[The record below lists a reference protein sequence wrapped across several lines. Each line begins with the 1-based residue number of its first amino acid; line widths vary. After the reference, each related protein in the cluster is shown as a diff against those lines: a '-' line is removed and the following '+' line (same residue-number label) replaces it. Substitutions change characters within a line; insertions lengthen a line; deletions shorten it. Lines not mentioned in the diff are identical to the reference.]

1 MKQGNKRKILI
12 IAIVVVILIAVAI
25 GVVLALTK
33 TDFMKSNKDLFFKYA
48 SQMFDNENGFGDNRL
63 EQYNEKQKNTV
74 YENYGK
80 ITANISSENIDE
92 KTLKKINDL
101 NISFVGNIDN
111 ASNSAEELIKINYSD
126 NVNFAFNVKKVDDSY
141 GIKLNKVAKQYLVVE
156 KDGISDLLSK
166 FGIYTSLAGNI
177 DLSGISIENFAFS
190 KDEIDKIKDLYLNN
204 VKNIIDEGNFSKV
217 STSNAE
223 GYMVEL
229 SNSQLKDILVN
240 ILETLKT
247 DDVMKNKINK
257 LTGQSID
264 EDTISSAIDSV
275 NEQEVEEGKTT
286 ITVYQN
292 EGKLNKI
299 EIQINDQVKVE
310 FSKDSGDDNLE
321 YNVKITT
328 NIDNENAEVDL
339 KMTYEGLQALEDVKQ
354 NTAITLSFGNEES
367 GKYEYN
373 ISNEIKFI
381 DSVEITSFGS
391 KDSIILNKLS
401 SERLAKILEQIGSK
415 IEEVNKENMDEVGIN
430 GANPLIY
437 WVPGLS
443 SGLET
448 LSLNQNSTQNS
459 DQSNSSNTT
468 FTMDEAQR
476 QTFNSKYIK
485 YEGDSK
491 KGSDV
496 KSLVMEIIA
505 GNMAEDREIKVTGD
519 IKIINNQ
526 MPENIDN
533 SKTYKVE
540 CKYDDEKYIN
550 EINITEN

>member
-126 NVNFAFNVKKVDDSY
+126 NINFAFNVKKVDDSY

-156 KDGISDLLSK
+156 KDGISDLLSML
-166 FGIYTSLAGNI
+166 GIKISTNNI
-177 DLSGISIENFAFS
+177 DLDALNFENIAFNEEEIS
-190 KDEIDKIKDLYLNN
+190 KIKELYLNN
-204 VKNIIDEGNFSKV
+204 IKNIIDDGNFSKV
-217 STSNAE
+217 STSKAE

-275 NEQEVEEGKTT
+275 NGQEVEEGKTC
-286 ITVYQN
+286 QH
-292 EGKLNKI
+292 
-299 EIQINDQVKVE
+299 Q
-310 FSKDSGDDNLE
+310 
-321 YNVKITT
+321 
-328 NIDNENAEVDL
+328 
-339 KMTYEGLQALEDVKQ
+339 
-354 NTAITLSFGNEES
+354 
-367 GKYEYN
+367 
-373 ISNEIKFI
+373 
-381 DSVEITSFGS
+381 
-391 KDSIILNKLS
+391 
-401 SERLAKILEQIGSK
+401 
-415 IEEVNKENMDEVGIN
+415 
-430 GANPLIY
+430 
-437 WVPGLS
+437 
-443 SGLET
+443 
-448 LSLNQNSTQNS
+448 
-459 DQSNSSNTT
+459 
-468 FTMDEAQR
+468 
-476 QTFNSKYIK
+476 
-485 YEGDSK
+485 
-491 KGSDV
+491 
-496 KSLVMEIIA
+496 
-505 GNMAEDREIKVTGD
+505 
-519 IKIINNQ
+519 
-526 MPENIDN
+526 
-533 SKTYKVE
+533 
-540 CKYDDEKYIN
+540 
-550 EINITEN
+550 

>member
-156 KDGISDLLSK
+156 KDGISDLLSML
-166 FGIYTSLAGNI
+166 GIKISTNNI
-177 DLSGISIENFAFS
+177 DLDALNFENIAFNEEEIS
-190 KDEIDKIKDLYLNN
+190 KIKELYLNN
-204 VKNIIDEGNFSKV
+204 IKNIIDDGNFSKV

-275 NEQEVEEGKTT
+275 NGQEVEEGKTT

-310 FSKDSGDDNLE
+310 FSKESGDDNLE

-328 NIDNENAEVDL
+328 NINNENAEVDL
-339 KMTYEGLQALEDVKQ
+339 KITYEGLQALEDVKQ
-354 NTAITLSFGNEES
+354 NAAITLSFGNEES
-367 GKYEYN
+367 SKYEYN

-391 KDSIILNKLS
+391 KDSITLNKLS

-448 LSLNQNSTQNS
+448 LSLNQTSTQNN

-468 FTMDEAQR
+468 VTMDEAQR
-476 QTFNSKYIK
+476 QTLNIQNMKEIV
-485 YEGDSK
+485 K
-491 KGSDV
+491 KV
-496 KSLVMEIIA
+496 
-505 GNMAEDREIKVTGD
+505 
-519 IKIINNQ
+519 Q
-526 MPENIDN
+526 M
-533 SKTYKVE
+533 
-540 CKYDDEKYIN
+540 
-550 EINITEN
+550 

>member
-328 NIDNENAEVDL
+328 NINNENAEVDL
-339 KMTYEGLQALEDVKQ
+339 KITYEGLQALEDVKQ
-354 NTAITLSFGNEES
+354 NAAITLSFGNEES
-367 GKYEYN
+367 SKYEYN

-401 SERLAKILEQIGSK
+401 SERLAKILGQIGSK

-459 DQSNSSNTT
+459 DKSNSSNTT
-468 FTMDEAQR
+468 VTMDEAQR
-476 QTFNSKYIK
+476 QTFNSKYTK

>member
-156 KDGISDLLSK
+156 KDGISDLLSML
-166 FGIYTSLAGNI
+166 GIKISTNNI
-177 DLSGISIENFAFS
+177 DLDALNFENIAFNEEEIS
-190 KDEIDKIKDLYLNN
+190 KIKELYLNN
-204 VKNIIDEGNFSKV
+204 IKNIIDDGNFSKV

-275 NEQEVEEGKTT
+275 NGQEVEEGKTT

-310 FSKDSGDDNLE
+310 FSKFWG
-321 YNVKITT
+321 
-328 NIDNENAEVDL
+328 
-339 KMTYEGLQALEDVKQ
+339 
-354 NTAITLSFGNEES
+354 
-367 GKYEYN
+367 
-373 ISNEIKFI
+373 
-381 DSVEITSFGS
+381 
-391 KDSIILNKLS
+391 
-401 SERLAKILEQIGSK
+401 
-415 IEEVNKENMDEVGIN
+415 
-430 GANPLIY
+430 
-437 WVPGLS
+437 
-443 SGLET
+443 
-448 LSLNQNSTQNS
+448 
-459 DQSNSSNTT
+459 
-468 FTMDEAQR
+468 
-476 QTFNSKYIK
+476 
-485 YEGDSK
+485 
-491 KGSDV
+491 
-496 KSLVMEIIA
+496 
-505 GNMAEDREIKVTGD
+505 
-519 IKIINNQ
+519 
-526 MPENIDN
+526 
-533 SKTYKVE
+533 
-540 CKYDDEKYIN
+540 
-550 EINITEN
+550 

>member
-367 GKYEYN
+367 SKYEYN

-391 KDSIILNKLS
+391 KDSITLNKLS

-448 LSLNQNSTQNS
+448 LSLNQTSTQNN

-468 FTMDEAQR
+468 VTMDEAQR
-476 QTFNSKYIK
+476 QTFNSKYTK

>member
-48 SQMFDNENGFGDNRL
+48 SQMFYNENGFGDNRL

-126 NVNFAFNVKKVDDSY
+126 NVNFAFNVKKIDDSY

-156 KDGISDLLSK
+156 KDGISDLLSML
-166 FGIYTSLAGNI
+166 GIKISTNNI
-177 DLSGISIENFAFS
+177 DLDALNFENIAFNEEEIS
-190 KDEIDKIKDLYLNN
+190 KIKELYLNN
-204 VKNIIDEGNFSKV
+204 IKNIIDDGNFSKV
-217 STSNAE
+217 STSKAE

-275 NEQEVEEGKTT
+275 NGQEVEEGKTT

-310 FSKDSGDDNLE
+310 FSKESGDDNLE

-328 NIDNENAEVDL
+328 NINNENAEVDL
-339 KMTYEGLQALEDVKQ
+339 KITYEGLQALEDVKQ
-354 NTAITLSFGNEES
+354 NAAITLSFGNEES
-367 GKYEYN
+367 SKYEYN

-381 DSVEITSFGS
+381 
-391 KDSIILNKLS
+391 
-401 SERLAKILEQIGSK
+401 
-415 IEEVNKENMDEVGIN
+415 
-430 GANPLIY
+430 
-437 WVPGLS
+437 
-443 SGLET
+443 
-448 LSLNQNSTQNS
+448 
-459 DQSNSSNTT
+459 
-468 FTMDEAQR
+468 
-476 QTFNSKYIK
+476 YI
-485 YEGDSK
+485 
-491 KGSDV
+491 V
-496 KSLVMEIIA
+496 
-505 GNMAEDREIKVTGD
+505 
-519 IKIINNQ
+519 
-526 MPENIDN
+526 
-533 SKTYKVE
+533 
-540 CKYDDEKYIN
+540 
-550 EINITEN
+550 

>member
-156 KDGISDLLSK
+156 KDGISDLLSML
-166 FGIYTSLAGNI
+166 GIKISTNNI
-177 DLSGISIENFAFS
+177 DLDALNFENIAFNEEEIS
-190 KDEIDKIKDLYLNN
+190 KIKELYLNN
-204 VKNIIDEGNFSKV
+204 IKNIIDDGNFSKV

-275 NEQEVEEGKTT
+275 NGQEVEEGKTT

-310 FSKDSGDDNLE
+310 FSKESGDDNLE

-328 NIDNENAEVDL
+328 NINNENAEVDL
-339 KMTYEGLQALEDVKQ
+339 KIIYEGLQALEDVKQ
-354 NTAITLSFGNEES
+354 NAAITLSFGNEES
-367 GKYEYN
+367 SKYEYN

-391 KDSIILNKLS
+391 KDSITLNKLS

-459 DQSNSSNTT
+459 DQSDSSNTT
-468 FTMDEAQR
+468 VTMDEAQR
-476 QTFNSKYIK
+476 QTFNSKYTK

>member
-156 KDGISDLLSK
+156 KDGISDLLSML
-166 FGIYTSLAGNI
+166 GIKISTNNI
-177 DLSGISIENFAFS
+177 DLDALNFENIAFNEEEIS
-190 KDEIDKIKDLYLNN
+190 KIKELYLNN
-204 VKNIIDEGNFSKV
+204 IKNIIDDGNFSKV

-275 NEQEVEEGKTT
+275 NGQEVEEGKTT

-310 FSKDSGDDNLE
+310 FSKESGDDNLE

-328 NIDNENAEVDL
+328 NINNENAEVDL
-339 KMTYEGLQALEDVKQ
+339 KITYEGLQALEDVKQ
-354 NTAITLSFGNEES
+354 NAAITLSFGNEES
-367 GKYEYN
+367 SKYEYN

-391 KDSIILNKLS
+391 KDSITLNKLS
-401 SERLAKILEQIGSK
+401 SERLAK
-415 IEEVNKENMDEVGIN
+415 M
-430 GANPLIY
+430 
-437 WVPGLS
+437 
-443 SGLET
+443 
-448 LSLNQNSTQNS
+448 
-459 DQSNSSNTT
+459 
-468 FTMDEAQR
+468 
-476 QTFNSKYIK
+476 
-485 YEGDSK
+485 
-491 KGSDV
+491 
-496 KSLVMEIIA
+496 
-505 GNMAEDREIKVTGD
+505 
-519 IKIINNQ
+519 
-526 MPENIDN
+526 
-533 SKTYKVE
+533 
-540 CKYDDEKYIN
+540 
-550 EINITEN
+550 

>member
-328 NIDNENAEVDL
+328 NINNENAEVDL
-339 KMTYEGLQALEDVKQ
+339 KITYEGLQALEDVKQ
-354 NTAITLSFGNEES
+354 NAAITLSFGNEES
-367 GKYEYN
+367 SKYEYN

-391 KDSIILNKLS
+391 KDSITLNKLS

-468 FTMDEAQR
+468 VTMDEAQR
-476 QTFNSKYIK
+476 QTFNSKYTK

-505 GNMAEDREIKVTGD
+505 GNMAEDRD

>member
-156 KDGISDLLSK
+156 KDGISDLLSML
-166 FGIYTSLAGNI
+166 GIKISTNNI
-177 DLSGISIENFAFS
+177 DLDALNFENIAFNEEEIS
-190 KDEIDKIKDLYLNN
+190 KIKELYLNN
-204 VKNIIDEGNFSKV
+204 IKNIIDDGNFSKV

-328 NIDNENAEVDL
+328 NINNENAEVDL
-339 KMTYEGLQALEDVKQ
+339 KITYEGLQALEDVKQ
-354 NTAITLSFGNEES
+354 NAAITLSFGNEES
-367 GKYEYN
+367 SKYEYN

-391 KDSIILNKLS
+391 KDSITLNKLS
-401 SERLAKILEQIGSK
+401 SERLAKILGQIGSK

-459 DQSNSSNTT
+459 DKSNSSNTT
-468 FTMDEAQR
+468 VTMDEAQR
-476 QTFNSKYIK
+476 QTFNSKYTK

-491 KGSDV
+491 KV
-496 KSLVMEIIA
+496 
-505 GNMAEDREIKVTGD
+505 
-519 IKIINNQ
+519 Q
-526 MPENIDN
+526 M
-533 SKTYKVE
+533 
-540 CKYDDEKYIN
+540 
-550 EINITEN
+550 

>member
-156 KDGISDLLSK
+156 KDGISDLLSML
-166 FGIYTSLAGNI
+166 GIKISTNNI
-177 DLSGISIENFAFS
+177 DLDALNFENIAFNEEEIS
-190 KDEIDKIKDLYLNN
+190 KIKELYLNN
-204 VKNIIDEGNFSKV
+204 IKNIIDDGNFSKV

-328 NIDNENAEVDL
+328 NINNENAEVDL
-339 KMTYEGLQALEDVKQ
+339 KITYEGLQALEDVKQ
-354 NTAITLSFGNEES
+354 NAAITLSFGNEES
-367 GKYEYN
+367 SKYEYN

-401 SERLAKILEQIGSK
+401 SERLAKILGQIGSK

-459 DQSNSSNTT
+459 DKSNSSNTT
-468 FTMDEAQR
+468 VTMDEAQR
-476 QTFNSKYIK
+476 QTFNSKYTK

-491 KGSDV
+491 KDSDV

>member
-1 MKQGNKRKILI
+1 
-12 IAIVVVILIAVAI
+12 
-25 GVVLALTK
+25 
-33 TDFMKSNKDLFFKYA
+33 MKSNKDLFFKYA

-126 NVNFAFNVKKVDDSY
+126 NVNFAFNVKKIDDSY

-156 KDGISDLLSK
+156 KDGISDLLSML
-166 FGIYTSLAGNI
+166 GIKISTNNI
-177 DLSGISIENFAFS
+177 DLDALNFENIAFNEEEIS
-190 KDEIDKIKDLYLNN
+190 KIKELYLNN
-204 VKNIIDEGNFSKV
+204 IKNIIDDGNFSKV
-217 STSNAE
+217 STSKAE

-275 NEQEVEEGKTT
+275 NGQEVEEGKTT

-310 FSKDSGDDNLE
+310 FSKESGDDNLE

-328 NIDNENAEVDL
+328 NINNENAEVDL
-339 KMTYEGLQALEDVKQ
+339 KIIYEGLQALEDVKQ
-354 NTAITLSFGNEES
+354 NAAITLSFGNEES
-367 GKYEYN
+367 SKYEYN

-391 KDSIILNKLS
+391 KDSITLNKLS

-448 LSLNQNSTQNS
+448 LSLNQTSTQNN

-468 FTMDEAQR
+468 VTMTKHKDKHL
-476 QTFNSKYIK
+476 TLIY
-485 YEGDSK
+485 
-491 KGSDV
+491 
-496 KSLVMEIIA
+496 
-505 GNMAEDREIKVTGD
+505 
-519 IKIINNQ
+519 KI
-526 MPENIDN
+526 
-533 SKTYKVE
+533 
-540 CKYDDEKYIN
+540 
-550 EINITEN
+550 

>member
-156 KDGISDLLSK
+156 KDGISDLLSML
-166 FGIYTSLAGNI
+166 GIKISTNNI
-177 DLSGISIENFAFS
+177 DLDALNFENIAFNEEEIS
-190 KDEIDKIKDLYLNN
+190 KIKELYLNN
-204 VKNIIDEGNFSKV
+204 IKNIIDDGNFSKV

-328 NIDNENAEVDL
+328 NINNENAEVDL

-354 NTAITLSFGNEES
+354 NAAITLSFGNEES
-367 GKYEYN
+367 SKYEYN

-401 SERLAKILEQIGSK
+401 SERLAKILGQIGSK

-459 DQSNSSNTT
+459 DKSNSSNTT
-468 FTMDEAQR
+468 VTMDEAQR
-476 QTFNSKYIK
+476 QTFNSKYTK

-491 KGSDV
+491 NGSDV

>member
-468 FTMDEAQR
+468 VTMDEAQR
-476 QTFNSKYIK
+476 QTFNSKYTK

-533 SKTYKVE
+533 CKTYKVE

>member
-126 NVNFAFNVKKVDDSY
+126 NVNFAFNVKKIDDSY

-156 KDGISDLLSK
+156 KDGISDLLSML
-166 FGIYTSLAGNI
+166 GIKISTNNI
-177 DLSGISIENFAFS
+177 DLDALNFENIAFNEEEIS
-190 KDEIDKIKDLYLNN
+190 KIKELYLNN
-204 VKNIIDEGNFSKV
+204 IKNIIDDGNFSKV
-217 STSNAE
+217 STSKAE

-275 NEQEVEEGKTT
+275 NGQEVEEGKTT

-310 FSKDSGDDNLE
+310 FSKESGDDNLE

-328 NIDNENAEVDL
+328 NINNENAEVDL
-339 KMTYEGLQALEDVKQ
+339 KIIYEGLQALEDVKQ
-354 NTAITLSFGNEES
+354 NAAITLSFGNEES
-367 GKYEYN
+367 SKYEYN

-391 KDSIILNKLS
+391 KDSITLNKLS

-448 LSLNQNSTQNS
+448 LSLNQTSTQNN

-468 FTMDEAQR
+468 VTMTKHKDKHL
-476 QTFNSKYIK
+476 TLIY
-485 YEGDSK
+485 
-491 KGSDV
+491 
-496 KSLVMEIIA
+496 
-505 GNMAEDREIKVTGD
+505 
-519 IKIINNQ
+519 KI
-526 MPENIDN
+526 
-533 SKTYKVE
+533 
-540 CKYDDEKYIN
+540 
-550 EINITEN
+550 

>member
-156 KDGISDLLSK
+156 KDGISDLLSML
-166 FGIYTSLAGNI
+166 GIKISTNNI
-177 DLSGISIENFAFS
+177 DLDALNFENIAFNEEEIS
-190 KDEIDKIKDLYLNN
+190 KIKELYLNN
-204 VKNIIDEGNFSKV
+204 IKNIIDDGNFSKV

-328 NIDNENAEVDL
+328 NINNENAEVDL
-339 KMTYEGLQALEDVKQ
+339 KITYEGLQALEDVKQ
-354 NTAITLSFGNEES
+354 NAAITLSFGNEES
-367 GKYEYN
+367 SKYEYN

-391 KDSIILNKLS
+391 KDSIILNKFSVNL
-401 SERLAKILEQIGSK
+401 LYASK
-415 IEEVNKENMDEVGIN
+415 
-430 GANPLIY
+430 
-437 WVPGLS
+437 
-443 SGLET
+443 
-448 LSLNQNSTQNS
+448 
-459 DQSNSSNTT
+459 
-468 FTMDEAQR
+468 
-476 QTFNSKYIK
+476 
-485 YEGDSK
+485 
-491 KGSDV
+491 
-496 KSLVMEIIA
+496 
-505 GNMAEDREIKVTGD
+505 
-519 IKIINNQ
+519 
-526 MPENIDN
+526 
-533 SKTYKVE
+533 
-540 CKYDDEKYIN
+540 
-550 EINITEN
+550 

>member
-354 NTAITLSFGNEES
+354 NTAITLSFGNEKS

-468 FTMDEAQR
+468 VTMDEAQR
-476 QTFNSKYIK
+476 QTFNSKYTK

>member
-156 KDGISDLLSK
+156 KDGISDLLSML
-166 FGIYTSLAGNI
+166 GIKISTNNI
-177 DLSGISIENFAFS
+177 DLDALNFENIAFNEEEIS
-190 KDEIDKIKDLYLNN
+190 KIKELYLNN
-204 VKNIIDEGNFSKV
+204 IKNIIDDGNFSKV
-217 STSNAE
+217 STSKAE

-275 NEQEVEEGKTT
+275 NGQEVEEGKTT

-310 FSKDSGDDNLE
+310 FSKESGDDNLE
-321 YNVKITT
+321 YNVKITMKM
-328 NIDNENAEVDL
+328 L
-339 KMTYEGLQALEDVKQ
+339 K
-354 NTAITLSFGNEES
+354 
-367 GKYEYN
+367 
-373 ISNEIKFI
+373 
-381 DSVEITSFGS
+381 
-391 KDSIILNKLS
+391 
-401 SERLAKILEQIGSK
+401 
-415 IEEVNKENMDEVGIN
+415 
-430 GANPLIY
+430 
-437 WVPGLS
+437 
-443 SGLET
+443 
-448 LSLNQNSTQNS
+448 
-459 DQSNSSNTT
+459 
-468 FTMDEAQR
+468 
-476 QTFNSKYIK
+476 
-485 YEGDSK
+485 
-491 KGSDV
+491 
-496 KSLVMEIIA
+496 
-505 GNMAEDREIKVTGD
+505 
-519 IKIINNQ
+519 
-526 MPENIDN
+526 
-533 SKTYKVE
+533 
-540 CKYDDEKYIN
+540 
-550 EINITEN
+550 

>member
-156 KDGISDLLSK
+156 KDGISDLLSML
-166 FGIYTSLAGNI
+166 GIKISTNNI
-177 DLSGISIENFAFS
+177 DLDALNFENIAFNEEEIS
-190 KDEIDKIKDLYLNN
+190 KIKELYLNN
-204 VKNIIDEGNFSKV
+204 IKNIIDDGNFSKV
-217 STSNAE
+217 STSKAE

-275 NEQEVEEGKTT
+275 NGQEVEEGKTT

-310 FSKDSGDDNLE
+310 FSKESGDDNLE

-328 NIDNENAEVDL
+328 NINNENAEVDL
-339 KMTYEGLQALEDVKQ
+339 KITYEGLQALEDVKQ
-354 NTAITLSFGNEES
+354 NAAITLSFGNEES
-367 GKYEYN
+367 SKYEYN

-391 KDSIILNKLS
+391 KDSITFNKL
-401 SERLAKILEQIGSK
+401 AN
-415 IEEVNKENMDEVGIN
+415 EEKQ
-430 GANPLIY
+430 LQK
-437 WVPGLS
+437 
-443 SGLET
+443 T
-448 LSLNQNSTQNS
+448 LYL
-459 DQSNSSNTT
+459 
-468 FTMDEAQR
+468 
-476 QTFNSKYIK
+476 
-485 YEGDSK
+485 
-491 KGSDV
+491 
-496 KSLVMEIIA
+496 
-505 GNMAEDREIKVTGD
+505 
-519 IKIINNQ
+519 
-526 MPENIDN
+526 
-533 SKTYKVE
+533 
-540 CKYDDEKYIN
+540 
-550 EINITEN
+550 